1 LKFEKYRKNHM
12 ATASAPVVVD
22 LITPPPSPVPPVK
35 SEGKAAV
42 PPLSLGASS
51 SASATA
57 ARVDYDSDVQEVAA
71 PVAKRQC
78 VSQAVEADDDDEVEI
93 VGYTGDNPLSDFPHL
108 REHCLCHPFATC
120 DHKLCCKMCF
130 CYVCDKPASEC
141 TEWTTSEMHCHA
153 ISSNPVWKEAR
164 RSHGRELLYGMRGD
178 HRKLARQV
186 YRQMHSTKVKTP
198 LNMAQ
203 TQMLAFCVDAEDNGA
218 PTSVFATNR
227 KDTILPSRVRGGIVA
242 SQVGMGKTGAMC
254 ALMLERPAKTLVVVK
269 PLLVKQWMRQL
280 AMFAPQ
286 LKAASLYATAQK
298 KVAEQIQLYDVVVV
312 GSTSTLNSGIADQ
325 VERIIVDE
333 AHDILGHTRVS
344 SDALTFLVRSHEYP
358 KVKSRWLVTGTPYS
372 TFADTTFTRM
382 SSFLFRSLV
391 SLSPSA
397 TLSDLKAI
405 LIRIE
410 RDQKIKDAHGNEV
423 VVANIPQLQYC
434 TLECSLSPDE
444 QILYQFAGCIDGWT
458 HRPLTLA
465 GDGDI
470 NNTLKERFRYRQ
482 MVLGERFQE
491 FHEEANKCIAEQ
503 MYCPDDMRLDEFY
516 CVVSRMRH
524 AMSEVVERCK
534 KKSAKYDMVIESIRK
549 QRSADRHY
557 KAIIISQSWQAGEY
571 IYTQLQPNGIRVGV
585 MQRRKGSNMLK
596 MQDMLEEF
604 QQGGICVLVCAYE
617 IVEIGVNLE
626 EACELFFVDTSLDDK
641 QFEQACGRIE
651 RFGVRH
657 TELKATC
664 VYVKGTISE
673 KIYKYH
679 NQRRKED
686 VSQATAAQIFLP
698 DDVHSYS
705 DETIVPRLKMSRMLN
720 DSQFSIHDR
729 APARVRRIFED
740 SDIDAAFEE
749 ALGGDDDPVEME
761 ENTKDVVW
769 KLSPPAGLDAAL
781 YARLVLVDHDNFTID
796 FAVPELDGTNSVTLT
811 ATVVDLPVRKLE
823 HTDNLHMQLVMPG
836 NKITNMKHQIDI
848 AEHGCRTCSLCAF
861 RSTRLTKLTTI
872 GWRSPMLTREK
883 EPLTDVMANRSV
895 SFKGVLSHEMRN
907 NVFYGPA
914 TYERMSSEFR
924 AALEQAKQHRPT
936 CNEIHAGALGPRFFE
951 MSPRHAKAYVMV
963 DDNIKVGDTVGF
975 RYNETDY
982 KVFVREMD
990 PAPAPDGGLAW
1001 WGLAWWVTAF
1011 VQVEGP
1017 VSETI
1022 LVTSSRKVA

>member
-1 LKFEKYRKNHM
+1 M
-12 ATASAPVVVD
+12 ATAPALVVVD

-35 SEGKAAV
+35 SEGNAAV
-42 PPLSLGASS
+42 PSSSLGASS
-51 SASATA
+51 SAYGSTA
-57 ARVDYDSDVQEVAA
+57 GVDYDSDVQEVVA
-71 PVAKRQC
+71 PVPKRQC
-78 VSQAVEADDDDEVEI
+78 VPQAVVMDDDDEVEF
-93 VGYTGDNPLSDFPHL
+93 VGRKGDNPLSDFPHL
-108 REHCLCHPFATC
+108 REHCLCHPFATS
-120 DHKLCCKMCF
+120 DHKICCKMCF

-141 TEWTTSEMHCHA
+141 TEWTTSEGHCDA
-153 ISSNPVWKEAR
+153 VSTNPIWRDAR
-164 RSHGRELLYGMRGD
+164 RFHGRELLDGMRGD

-186 YRQMHSTKVKTP
+186 YRQMHSTKVKTR

-218 PTSVFATNR
+218 PTTVFATTR
-227 KDTILPSRVRGGIVA
+227 KDTILPARVRGGIVA

-298 KVAEQIQLYDVVVV
+298 KVAEQIQLCDVVVV
-312 GSTSTLNSGIADQ
+312 GSSSKLNSAIAEQ
-325 VERIIVDE
+325 IERIIVDE
-333 AHDILGHTRVS
+333 AHDILGNNRIS
-344 SDALTFLVRSHEYP
+344 SDTLTFLVRSHEYS

-382 SSFLFRSLV
+382 ASFFFPSPV
-391 SLSPSA
+391 SLNSFA

-410 RDQKIKDAHGNEV
+410 RDQKIKDDQGNEV
-423 VVANIPQLQYC
+423 VVANIPRLQYC

-444 QILYQFAGCIDGWT
+444 QILYQYAGCIDGWT
-458 HRPLTLA
+458 QRPLTLD

-470 NNTLKERFRYRQ
+470 NKTLKERFRHRQ

-491 FHEEANKCIAEQ
+491 FYDEASVAISHS
-503 MYCPDDMRLDEFY
+503 MYCPDNMRLDEFY
-516 CVVSRMRH
+516 CIVSRLRY

-557 KAIIISQSWQAGEY
+557 KAIVISQSWQAGEY
-571 IYTQLQPNGIRVGV
+571 IHTQLQTNGIKVGV
-585 MQRRKGSNMLK
+585 MQRRKGNNMLR

-604 QQGGICVLVCAYE
+604 QQGGTCVLVCAYE

-679 NQRRKED
+679 NQRRNED
-686 VSQATAAQIFLP
+686 VSQATAAQIFVP
-698 DDVHSYS
+698 DDVHRYS
-705 DETIVPRLKMSRMLN
+705 EETLVTRLKTRSLLY

-729 APARVRRIFED
+729 VAECVKKLFED
-740 SDIDAAFEE
+740 TDIDAAFEE
-749 ALGGDDDPVEME
+749 ALGGDDHDVDIDK
-761 ENTKDVVW
+761 KDVVW
-769 KLSPPAGLDAAL
+769 KLTPPAGLDAAVK
-781 YARLVLVDHDNFTID
+781 ARLVLVDHDNFIID
-796 FAVPELDGTNSVTLT
+796 FAVPLLDFSGKVTLT
-811 ATVVDLPVRKLE
+811 ATVVDLPVDRLQY
-823 HTDNLHMQLVMPG
+823 TDNLRMQLVMPG
-836 NKITNMKHQIDI
+836 NKIMDMKQQIDI
-848 AEHGCRTCSLCAF
+848 AEHGCRCCSMCAF
-861 RSTRLTKLTTI
+861 RTTRLNKLTTI
-872 GWRSPMLTREK
+872 GWRSPLMTKDQQSMDDMIATRS
-883 EPLTDVMANRSV
+883 L
-895 SFKGVLSHEMRN
+895 SFKGMLRHEIKNQHLVSEENGNDVM
-907 NVFYGPA
+907 YGAEAYYPMTSA
-914 TYERMSSEFR
+914 FR
-924 AALEQAKQHRPT
+924 AASDQAKQHKPT
-936 CNEIHAGALGPRFFE
+936 CNEVHASALVPKLFE

-963 DDNIKVGDTVGF
+963 GDDIKKGDTVGF
-975 RYNETDY
+975 RYNDTDY
-982 KVFVREMD
+982 KVFVCEVD
-990 PAPAPDGGLAW
+990 PAPAPSGGI
-1001 WGLAWWVTAF
+1001 AWWVTAF
-1011 VQVEGP
+1011 VQVEVP
-1017 VSETI
+1017 VSSTI
-1022 LVTSSRKVA
+1022 LVESSRKIA